1 MSVPD
6 GFVFSQSSLQ
16 DYLDCPRRFELRY
29 LDRLVWPAVT
39 AEPAA
44 ELERHLADGERFH
57 LLVQQYFAGVD
68 PQILD
73 PLAERQGLGEWW
85 TAFREHPV
93 RDLPERRFVEVSL
106 QTQVG
111 RYRLAAKFDLLA
123 FDADGRAVIVDWKTS
138 RQRPLRNASMQRA
151 QTLVYPLVLA
161 DAGHALTG
169 GDKLSPDRIT
179 MIYWFAA
186 YPQQPEVLY
195 YSQPQYE
202 GDRQRLAD
210 LLAEIDART
219 VFDKTTDER
228 HCRFCSY
235 RSLCGRG
242 TRAGDAAAFDIEAL
256 ADEVPRMLSADEF
269 DLDQLAGIDF

>member
-1 MSVPD
+1 MSVPH

-39 AEPAA
+39 AEPAV

-57 LLVQQYFAGVD
+57 LLVQQYFADVD
-68 PQILD
+68 PQVLD
-73 PLAERQGLGEWW
+73 LLAERQGLDDWW
-85 TAFREHPV
+85 AAFREHPV
-93 RDLPERRFVEVSL
+93 RDLPDQRFVEVSL
-106 QTQVG
+106 QTQAG
-111 RYRLAAKFDLLA
+111 RYRLAAKFDLLG

-138 RQRPLRNASMQRA
+138 RQRPQRSASMQRA

-169 GDKLSPDRIT
+169 GEGLSPDRIT

-195 YSQPQYE
+195 YSQPQYAS
-202 GDRQRLAD
+202 DRQRLED

-228 HCRFCSY
+228 HCRYCVY
-235 RSLCGRG
+235 RSLCARG
-242 TRAGDAAAFDIEAL
+242 TRAGDAAALDPDDLVEDAPTAAL
-256 ADEVPRMLSADEF
+256 ADEF

>member
-29 LDRLVWPAVT
+29 LDGLVWPAVT

-57 LLVQQYFAGVD
+57 LLAQQFFAGVD

-73 PLAERQGLGEWW
+73 LLAERQGLGEWW
-85 TAFREHPV
+85 TAFREYPV
-93 RDLPERRFVEVSL
+93 RDLPERRFVEISL

-138 RQRPLRNASMQRA
+138 RQRPQRSASMQRA

-169 GDKLSPDRIT
+169 GDKLTPDRIT

-202 GDRQRLAD
+202 SDRQRLAD
-210 LLAEIDART
+210 LLAEVDART
-219 VFDKTTDER
+219 VFDRTTDER
-228 HCRFCSY
+228 HCRFCVY
-235 RSLCGRG
+235 RSLCARG
-242 TRAGDAAAFDIEAL
+242 TRAGDAAALDLDDLVE
-256 ADEVPRMLSADEF
+256 EVPVMTSADEF